1 MTAGVTGVTGATG
14 VTDLTDLTAAAPV
27 DVTVAVA
34 PVTASPPRR
43 LRSRLPGLLR
53 RTVLVALYPVYPA
66 LILGGLYFGSPR
78 VIALILLAVFWL
90 QRMLQ
95 ARSLPAWIASLTA
108 LDWAVVAMLS
118 SGSVL
123 TALTNSELALRCYPA
138 LVNMGLLV
146 SFGATLVRPPSMI
159 ERFARMHLTE
169 ITPRVAAHTRRVTQ
183 LWCAMFVLNG
193 VLALYTALAC
203 SREVWAAFNGLISY
217 MLVGTL
223 IIGEWIYRRVF
234 IAPHMHVREQA
245 ESAR

>member
-1 MTAGVTGVTGATG
+1 MPSDTAGSTVSPEPVRLPADVTEGV
-14 VTDLTDLTAAAPV
+14 AAAVEP
-27 DVTVAVA
+27 AVA
-34 PVTASPPRR
+34 PPPRR
-43 LRSRLPGLLR
+43 VRSRLPGLLR
-53 RTVLVALYPVYPA
+53 RTVLIALYPVYPA

-78 VIALILLAVFWL
+78 MIALILLAVFWL

-108 LDWAVVAMLS
+108 LDWAVLAMLTA
-118 SGSVL
+118 GSVL

-138 LVNMGLLV
+138 LVNVGLLV

-159 ERFARMHLTE
+159 ERFARMHLPE

-217 MLVGTL
+217 LLVGTL
-223 IIGEWIYRRVF
+223 IVGEWIYRRVF
-234 IAPHMHVREQA
+234 IAPHMHTREQA